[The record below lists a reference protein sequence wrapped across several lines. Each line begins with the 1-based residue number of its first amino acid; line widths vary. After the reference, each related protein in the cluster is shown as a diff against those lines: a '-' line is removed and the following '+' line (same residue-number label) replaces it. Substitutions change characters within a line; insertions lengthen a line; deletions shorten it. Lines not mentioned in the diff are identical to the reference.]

1 MSRVISIDPGK
12 SKCGLTIVDME
23 EKKVYEA
30 LVIRSSL
37 LLNYVK
43 KECKKDK
50 RTKILIGN
58 GTGSK
63 HFVKPLNKIASDV
76 IIAAEKNSTYRAKE
90 RYFDIFP
97 LKGIKSILPR
107 EIFIINKNL
116 DALAAL
122 IILEDF
128 YRIKFDV
135 TEMTGTKTWLKS

>member
-12 SKCGLTIVDME
+12 SKCGIILADIT

-30 LVIRSSL
+30 LVIRSHH

-43 KECKKDK
+43 KESKKNNQLK
-50 RTKILIGN
+50 VIIGN
-58 GTGSK
+58 GTSSK
-63 HFVKPLNKIASDV
+63 NFLKSLNRLVSDV
-76 IIAAEKNSTYRAKE
+76 IIAGEKNSTYRAKE

-97 LKGIKSILPR
+97 LKGIKAILPR

-128 YRIKFDV
+128 YQIKLDLS
-135 TEMTGTKTWLKS
+135 EISGTKTWLK